1 MNRRTFIKQGC
12 LACVSSSVI
21 LTVLESCTAVKYGTG
36 KLTDNG
42 MLVNADEFKSGN
54 KTRDYVI
61 IRHDDLLYPI
71 CLYRLS
77 DNEYSAILMR
87 CSHQGAELQVSGDR
101 LMCPA
106 HGSEFDKSGHVV
118 QAPAMSDLR
127 KFPVSI
133 LDNQLFIDLRK
144 KHS

>member
-1 MNRRTFIKQGC
+1 M
-12 LACVSSSVI
+12 ACVSSSVI
-21 LTVLESCTAVKYGTG
+21 LTVLESCTVVKYGTG

-42 MLVNADEFKSGN
+42 MLVNTDEFRSGD
-54 KTRDYVI
+54 KIRDYII

-127 KFPVSI
+127 KFPVSV
-133 LDNQLFIDLRK
+133 LDNKMFIDLRK
-144 KHS
+144 EHS

>member
-1 MNRRTFIKQGC
+1 M
-12 LACVSSSVI
+12 ACVSSSVI

-42 MLVNADEFKSGN
+42 MLVNADEFRSGN

-61 IRHDDLLYPI
+61 IRHDDLLFPI

-118 QAPAMSDLR
+118 QAPAISDLR

-144 KHS
+144 KNS

>member
-1 MNRRTFIKQGC
+1 MNRRTFIKHGC

-21 LTVLESCTAVKYGTG
+21 LTVLESCTVVKYGTG

-42 MLVNADEFKSGN
+42 MLVNTDEFRSGD
-54 KTRDYVI
+54 KIRDYII

-127 KFPVSI
+127 KFPVSV
-133 LDNQLFIDLRK
+133 LDNKMFIDLRK
-144 KHS
+144 EHS